1 MFAPAYVGRKR
12 RAKPTTAFSFELYAS
27 FLRNGT
33 KRNGG
38 LQFSSPG
45 THTPACPLAIQNGI
59 FAQPKKCLLC
69 RSGALC
75 LHIMKLQN
83 LQLGDV
89 LLDTDLEGKA
99 AYCMLWVNAPK
110 AVAHSAE
117 GNIRAVVRNFASDVF
132 RESYRKSPATFHV
145 HRYDDAGVAA
155 AACEFAQEW
164 ASSDQKNAPPSG
176 DQIVY
181 SGRRALFGKTMR
193 SRYGVPEEDWDV
205 MSLFHPARALA
216 KAREN
221 SHSAEKASPVLNL
234 SLIVINVLR

>member
-1 MFAPAYVGRKR
+1 
-12 RAKPTTAFSFELYAS
+12 
-27 FLRNGT
+27 
-33 KRNGG
+33 
-38 LQFSSPG
+38 
-45 THTPACPLAIQNGI
+45 
-59 FAQPKKCLLC
+59 
-69 RSGALC
+69 
-75 LHIMKLQN
+75 
-83 LQLGDV
+83 LGDV

-99 AYCMLWVNAPK
+99 AHCMLWVNAPK